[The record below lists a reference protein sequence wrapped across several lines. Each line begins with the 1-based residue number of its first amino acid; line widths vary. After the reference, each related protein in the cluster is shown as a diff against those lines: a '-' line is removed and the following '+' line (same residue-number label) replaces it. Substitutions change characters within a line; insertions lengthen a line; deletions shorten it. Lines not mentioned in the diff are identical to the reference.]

1 MLYYLL
7 IGISMMLEWSVT
19 CLDIHTLFILGE
31 IAMEYMDMVHG
42 ILLHIT
48 SDVLGQ
54 KTASTI
60 VTFGITIFIEPTLQE
75 FHVQVQ

>member
-60 VTFGITIFIEPTLQE
+60 VTFRITIFIEPTLQE